1 MLDQGCVKEQCYERP
16 LLQENAMPLK
26 QAWMLATICAVG
38 LGLTQASAEVGVTT
52 DTIRLGQ
59 VCALTGPAQGLGQE
73 LQAGA
78 RAYFAYINSQG
89 GIHGRT
95 IRLLTLDD
103 RYEPEQTIAATKHLL
118 DQEQVFMLFGYVDT
132 PTATA
137 AVPLT
142 KPAQVPFFAPFTG
155 AEFLRTPVRANVYNV
170 RASYFQE
177 TEAQVH
183 QLVDVLGKKNI
194 AVFYQNDSYGRAGLG
209 GVQKALRQRG
219 LDVAATGTYQRN
231 TLEVH
236 AALEAI
242 QQVRPDAVIM
252 IGAYKPCAAFIKA
265 AKVAGMQALL
275 LNVSFVGSLPLA
287 RELDGDGDGVIVTQV
302 VPLPWDTTTPL
313 VAEYQQHLH
322 QYVPGVEPGFGSLE
336 GYLDAQIV
344 VHAIRQAGPALTRAA
359 LTKAL
364 DGMTQVDFGG
374 VTVSFSPT
382 DHQGLDT
389 VYLTVLQGGR
399 YKQVQSLQER

>member
-1 MLDQGCVKEQCYERP
+1 MS
-16 LLQENAMPLK
+16 LQK
-26 QAWMLATICAVG
+26 AWILAAICAIG
-38 LGLTQASAEVGVTT
+38 LGLTQARAEVGVTA

-73 LQAGA
+73 LKAGA
-78 RAYFAYINSQG
+78 TAYFEHINSQG
-89 GIHGRT
+89 GIYGRK
-95 IRLLTLDD
+95 ISLLTLDD
-103 RYEPEQTIAATKHLL
+103 SYEPEQTIEATKKLI
-118 DQEQVFMLFGYVDT
+118 DQEQVFMLFGYVGT
-132 PTATA
+132 PTSTA

-142 KPAQVPFFAPFTG
+142 KPDQVPFFAPFTG

-183 QLVDVLGKKNI
+183 QLVDVLGKKNL

-231 TLEVH
+231 TIEVQ
-236 AALEAI
+236 AALAAI
-242 QQVRPDAVIM
+242 QKVNPEAVIM

-265 AKVAGMQALL
+265 AKAAGMQGLF

-287 RELDGDGDGVIVTQV
+287 RELDEDGDGVIVTQV
-302 VPLPWDTTTPL
+302 VPLPWDIAIPL

-322 QYVPGVEPGFGSLE
+322 QYMPGIEPGFGSLE
-336 GYLDAQIV
+336 GYLDAKIV
-344 VHAIRQAGPALTRAA
+344 AQAMYKAGPALTRAA
-359 LTKAL
+359 LTQAL
-364 DGMTQVDFGG
+364 DSMMKVDFGG

-382 DHQGLDT
+382 HHQGLDT
-389 VYLTVLQGGR
+389 VYLTILKGGR
-399 YKQVQSLQER
+399 YQQVQSLLER

>member
-1 MLDQGCVKEQCYERP
+1 
-16 LLQENAMPLK
+16 MPLK
-26 QAWMLATICAVG
+26 EAWVLAAICAIG
-38 LGLTQASAEVGVTT
+38 LSVTLASAEVGVTA
-52 DTIRLGQ
+52 DTIRIGQ
-59 VCALTGPAQGLGQE
+59 VCALTGPAQSLGQE
-73 LQAGA
+73 VKAGA
-78 RAYFAYINSQG
+78 TAYFAHINSQG
-89 GIHGRT
+89 GIHGRKV
-95 IRLLTLDD
+95 RLLTLDD
-103 RYEPEQTIAATKHLL
+103 RYEPEQTIEATKKLI
-118 DQEQVFMLFGYVDT
+118 DEEQVFMLFGYVGT
-132 PTATA
+132 PTSTA

-142 KPAQVPFFAPFTG
+142 KQAQVPFFAPFTG
-155 AEFLRTPVRANVYNV
+155 AQFLRTPVRANAYTV

-209 GVQKALRQRG
+209 FVQKVLWQRD

-231 TLEVH
+231 TIEVQ

-242 QQVRPDAVIM
+242 QKVNPEAVIM

-265 AKVAGMQALL
+265 AKAAGMQALF

-287 RELDGDGDGVIVTQV
+287 RELDGDGEGVIVTQV
-302 VPLPWDTTTPL
+302 VPLPWDVATPL

-336 GYLDAQIV
+336 GYLDAKIV
-344 VHAIRQAGPALTRAA
+344 VQAMRNAGPALTRAA
-359 LTKAL
+359 LTQAL
-364 DGMTQVDFGG
+364 DSMTQVDFGG

-382 DHQGLDT
+382 DHQGLDE
-389 VYLTVLQGGR
+389 VYLTILKEGR
-399 YKQVQSLQER
+399 YRQVQSLLER

>member
-1 MLDQGCVKEQCYERP
+1 
-16 LLQENAMPLK
+16 MPLQK
-26 QAWMLATICAVG
+26 AWILAAICAVG
-38 LGLTQASAEVGVTT
+38 LGLTQASAEVGVTA

-73 LQAGA
+73 LKAGA
-78 RAYFAYINSQG
+78 TAYFEHINRQG
-89 GIHGRT
+89 GIHGRK
-95 IRLLTLDD
+95 ISLLTLDD
-103 RYEPEQTIAATKHLL
+103 SYEPEQTIEATKKLI
-118 DQEQVFMLFGYVDT
+118 DQEEVFMLFGYVGT
-132 PTATA
+132 PTSTA
-137 AVPLT
+137 AMPLT

-231 TLEVH
+231 TIEVH

-242 QQVRPDAVIM
+242 QKVNPEAVIM

-265 AKVAGMQALL
+265 AKAANMRTLF

-287 RELDGDGDGVIVTQV
+287 RELDEDGDGVIVTQV
-302 VPLPWDTTTPL
+302 VPLPWDIATPL
-313 VAEYQQHLH
+313 VAEYHQHLH

-336 GYLDAQIV
+336 GYLDAKIV
-344 VHAIRQAGPALTRAA
+344 VQAIRHAGPALTRAA
-359 LTKAL
+359 LTQAL
-364 DGMTQVDFGG
+364 DSMTQADFGG

-382 DHQGLDT
+382 DHQGLDA
-389 VYLTVLQGGR
+389 VYLTILQGGR

>member
-1 MLDQGCVKEQCYERP
+1 
-16 LLQENAMPLK
+16 MPLQK
-26 QAWMLATICAVG
+26 AWILATICAVR
-38 LGLTQASAEVGVTT
+38 LGLTQTSAEVGVTA
-52 DTIRLGQ
+52 DTIRIGQ
-59 VCALTGPAQGLGQE
+59 VCALTGPAQSLGQE
-73 LQAGA
+73 VKAGA
-78 RAYFAYINSQG
+78 TAYFEHINSQG
-89 GIHGRT
+89 GIHGRK

-103 RYEPEQTIAATKHLL
+103 SYEPEQTIEATKKLI
-118 DQEQVFMLFGYVDT
+118 DQEQVFMLFGYMGA
-132 PTATA
+132 PASAA

-142 KPAQVPFFAPFTG
+142 KPDQVPFFAPFTG

-219 LDVAATGTYQRN
+219 LDVAATGAYQRN
-231 TLEVH
+231 TIEVH
-236 AALEAI
+236 AALKAI
-242 QQVRPDAVIM
+242 QKVTPEAVIM

-265 AKVAGMQALL
+265 AKAAGMQALF

-302 VPLPWDTTTPL
+302 VPLPWDVTTPL

-336 GYLDAQIV
+336 GYLDAKIV
-344 VHAIRQAGPALTRAA
+344 VQAMYNAGPALTRAA

-364 DGMTQVDFGG
+364 DSMTQVDFGG

-382 DHQGLDT
+382 DHQGLDE
-389 VYLTVLQGGR
+389 VYLTILKEGR
-399 YKQVQSLQER
+399 YRQVQSLLER

>member
-1 MLDQGCVKEQCYERP
+1 
-16 LLQENAMPLK
+16 MPFTK
-26 QAWMLATICAVG
+26 Q
-38 LGLTQASAEVGVTT
+38 
-52 DTIRLGQ
+52 
-59 VCALTGPAQGLGQE
+59 
-73 LQAGA
+73 
-78 RAYFAYINSQG
+78 
-89 GIHGRT
+89 
-95 IRLLTLDD
+95 
-103 RYEPEQTIAATKHLL
+103 
-118 DQEQVFMLFGYVDT
+118 
-132 PTATA
+132 
-137 AVPLT
+137 
-142 KPAQVPFFAPFTG
+142 AQVPFLAPFTG
-155 AEFLRTPVRANVYNV
+155 AEFLRTPVRVNIYNG

-183 QLVDVLGKKNI
+183 QLVEVLGKKNI

-219 LDVAATGTYQRN
+219 LDVAATGAYQRN
-231 TLEVH
+231 TIEVQ
-236 AALEAI
+236 AALKAI
-242 QQVRPDAVIM
+242 QKVTPEAVIM

-265 AKVAGMQALL
+265 AKAAGMQALF

-302 VPLPWDTTTPL
+302 VPLPWDVATPL

-344 VHAIRQAGPALTRAA
+344 VQAMRHAGPA

-364 DGMTQVDFGG
+364 DSMTKVDFGG

-382 DHQGLDT
+382 DHQGLDV
-389 VYLTVLQGGR
+389 VYLTILKEGR
-399 YKQVQSLQER
+399 YKQVQSLLER

>member
-1 MLDQGCVKEQCYERP
+1 M
-16 LLQENAMPLK
+16 QEHAMPSK
-26 QAWMLATICAVG
+26 KAWILAAICTIG
-38 LGLTQASAEVGVTT
+38 LSLTRASAEIGITA
-52 DTIRLGQ
+52 DAIRIGQ
-59 VCALTGPAQGLGQE
+59 VCALTGPAQVLGQE

-78 RAYFAYINSQG
+78 TAYFAHMNRQG
-89 GIHGRT
+89 GIHGRQ

-103 RYEPEQTIAATKHLL
+103 HYEPEQTIEATKKLI
-118 DQEQVFMLFGYVDT
+118 DQEQVFILFGYVGT
-132 PTATA
+132 PTSTA

-142 KPAQVPFFAPFTG
+142 KQAQVPFFAPFTG
-155 AEFLRTPVRANVYNV
+155 AEFLRTPVRANIYNV

-183 QLVDVLGKKNI
+183 QLVDVLGKTNI

-231 TLEVH
+231 TIEVH

-242 QQVRPDAVIM
+242 QKVHPEAVIM
-252 IGAYKPCAAFIKA
+252 IGAYKPSAAFIKA
-265 AKVAGMQALL
+265 AKAAGMQALF

-287 RELDGDGDGVIVTQV
+287 QELDGDGDGVIVTQV
-302 VPLPWDTTTPL
+302 VPLPWDVTTPL

-322 QYVPGVEPGFGSLE
+322 QYMPGVEPGFGSLE
-336 GYLDAQIV
+336 GYLDAKIV
-344 VHAIRQAGPALTRAA
+344 VQAMRQAGPALTRAA
-359 LTKAL
+359 LTQTL
-364 DGMTQVDFGG
+364 DSMTQVDFGG

-382 DHQGLDT
+382 DHQGLDV
-389 VYLTVLQGGR
+389 VYLTILKAGR
-399 YKQVQSLQER
+399 YKQVQSLLE

>member
-1 MLDQGCVKEQCYERP
+1 M
-16 LLQENAMPLK
+16 LLQK
-26 QAWMLATICAVG
+26 AWILAAVCAIG
-38 LGLTQASAEVGVTT
+38 LGLTQVSAEVGVTA
-52 DTIRLGQ
+52 DTIRIGQ
-59 VCALTGPAQGLGQE
+59 VCALTGPARDLGQE
-73 LQAGA
+73 LKAGA
-78 RAYFAYINSQG
+78 TAYFEHINRQG
-89 GIHGRT
+89 GIYGRK
-95 IRLLTLDD
+95 ISLLTLDD
-103 RYEPEQTIAATKHLL
+103 SYEPEQTIAATKKLI
-118 DQEQVFMLFGYVDT
+118 DQEQVFMLFGYVGT
-132 PTATA
+132 PTSTA

-142 KPAQVPFFAPFTG
+142 KSDQVPFFAPFTG

-209 GVQKALRQRG
+209 GVQKALRQRD

-231 TLEVH
+231 TIEVQ

-242 QQVRPDAVIM
+242 QKVRPEAVIM

-265 AKVAGMQALL
+265 AKATGMQALF

-302 VPLPWDTTTPL
+302 VPLPWDIATPL

-344 VHAIRQAGPALTRAA
+344 VQALRSAGPSLTRAA
-359 LTKAL
+359 LTQAL
-364 DGMTQVDFGG
+364 DNMTQVDFGG

-382 DHQGLDT
+382 DHQGLDV
-389 VYLTVLQGGR
+389 VYLTILKGGR
-399 YKQVQSLQER
+399 YKQVQSLLER